1 MYVHVYMYINTTS
14 FCVRFIGEPL
24 APMLFCFRYAVSL
37 SPPQILIRTNHSP
50 AVSRSPKRIF
60 TFSEQHF
67 LFDEPFASKLI
78 MVVGIGMLSSM
89 DLEHHR
95 CCSYEAD
102 AFDSIGNL
110 RNPRPPDSQH
120 RNIRTFR
127 VPLLQHADTAF
138 ADRSAPW
145 PPQGVQQGG
154 ASSSTT
160 PLEGPTAPSDAPPP
174 KGGPPPPPQP
184 VWRGEEGVW
193 RRAESETEDIEDI
206 TSNEEEPGI
215 PEGALP
221 VESAEPAGALAL
233 MNVPAPG
240 SPDWS
245 PVE

>member
-1 MYVHVYMYINTTS
+1 MYINTTS

-24 APMLFCFRYAVSL
+24 APMWCCFTYAVSL

-60 TFSEQHF
+60 SFSEQHF
-67 LFDEPFASKLI
+67 LFDEPFASNLF
-78 MVVGIGMLSSM
+78 MGVSIGMLSSM

-95 CCSYEAD
+95 CCTYEAD
-102 AFDSIGNL
+102 AFDTIGCL
-110 RNPRPPDSQH
+110 RNPRPPDSQQ

-127 VPLLQHADTAF
+127 VPLLEQADTAF
-138 ADRSAPW
+138 ADRSATW

-160 PLEGPTAPSDAPPP
+160 PQGGPPAPPDAPPP
-174 KGGPPPPPQP
+174 KGGPPPPPHP
-184 VWRGEEGVW
+184 VWRGEEGIW

-221 VESAEPAGALAL
+221 VESAPPAEPLAL
-233 MNVPAPG
+233 EDVP
-240 SPDWS
+240 SPASVNWS